1 MESFKNPSATS
12 AGCKNLLLGS
22 VSILAC
28 GIVLAR
34 VPAFA
39 QTDTPTTTSSTVDS
53 NGLNILVNPG
63 VDLTGSPA
71 IIFAVP
77 TGTLS
82 NLGTVASSG
91 NTGVLNQS
99 TLIALS
105 NSGTVSASN
114 FGISNFHGVT
124 GTLTNA
130 GSIYGG
136 ATGVFNIGTINTI
149 SNISGA
155 AITGGQTGVENLS
168 TIGTLTNAGL
178 IDGVTYY
185 GIENDAGIA
194 ALTNAT
200 GGTITSHSSGI
211 SNDGNIGTL
220 TNSGTIQGNFFDGV
234 SNQETISQLTNN
246 AGGIITGAFS
256 GVVNQDRIGTLT
268 NSGTIQ
274 GGLNGV
280 FNSGS
285 IGTLTNTSLGS
296 INSLYNTGL
305 IGGGAAPI
313 AISNAG
319 AIGTLANT
327 GTISG
332 ITDAIYNDKDGF
344 VGTLSNAGLI
354 QANYNNGIYNVGTI
368 SQLTNQAGGTIIN
381 TGYSGIGNNG
391 GDIGTLTNNG
401 LISGGGHGIYNEY
414 GTISQLINQAGRTI
428 TGGVGGIINYEGDIG
443 TFINSGLIRGG
454 YFNGIDN
461 DDGTIAT
468 LSNMAGGTISGVS
481 ADIQNT
487 GFIGTLTNAGVLAFA
502 AGEVGISNDGTI
514 TALDNTNTGSILGAS
529 TGIENLRVIQTL
541 TNDGVIIGNSGLGG
555 IFNDGGDIA
564 VLTNTTSGSIGG
576 GTGINNVDN
585 GTIGTLTNNGLIR
598 TSGTAILNSAIIN
611 TLANNGTITSS
622 RSYGIGNM
630 NGGIVGTLDNYGT
643 ISASNYG
650 IENQNGDITAL
661 SNTNLITG
669 GVVGI
674 NNITGTIGQLI
685 NGAGG
690 TIIGGSDAIQN
701 SGVISTLTNS
711 GLITGNEN
719 GIFDDYGTIGQ
730 LTNNAGG
737 TIIGGN
743 FALSTENGQFG
754 TLTNSGLI
762 SGNVGDLDGNLNLV
776 GGTGTIFG
784 TFTNGFIEVPGSVN
798 INLLSGNEIL
808 TDNIQALTGNASI
821 GTFTNA
827 GTLQIGTP
835 SAPAAITVKG
845 NYAQTSAGTLNVIV
859 TPAAS
864 SQMTVNGNASLAGGV
879 DYIFAP
885 GTYSPK
891 TYNFI
896 VIPQG
901 DGTITGAFT
910 SANYEGTPDTSTT
923 YSADPSANLVLGAGF
938 TFPGGALTTVS
949 PSDSSLFPDQTQAL
963 AQAAQSATS
972 SLLGIAASGGAA
984 AAPAC
989 ESQAALNPGATN
1001 DNANIASAIAA
1012 ELCNHGGWIQAEGA
1026 LGHVDG
1032 AAGGAAY
1039 NANTAGFLA
1048 GIDSIF
1054 GPADTRLGLA
1064 IGYSDTDL
1072 TDKAGGKGSMGT
1084 TRAALYG
1091 AQPLGPILITGVAG
1105 YGYANDSTTRAT
1117 FIGGLKQNDNVNI
1130 ISLGLQAST
1139 AYAMPGFEI
1148 IPALGI
1154 RYANV
1159 GAAHFSE
1166 SASGLDA
1173 AFALTGRT
1181 RNFNSLQPYATA
1193 ELTTRFV
1200 TPSGYSIA
1208 PEITL
1213 GGQTEAADRGASTS
1227 LFAADSTAFTSTRT
1241 SPDPFAA
1248 IIGTGLSATKS
1259 SVTFYINYNGLIA
1272 GNWNTQTGTAGLR
1285 ITF

>member
-1 MESFKNPSATS
+1 LTNGITGTITGAT
-12 AGCKNLLLGS
+12 
-22 VSILAC
+22 
-28 GIVLAR
+28 
-34 VPAFA
+34 
-39 QTDTPTTTSSTVDS
+39 
-53 NGLNILVNPG
+53 G
-63 VDLTGSPA
+63 V
-71 IIFAVP
+71 INENVI
-77 TGTLS
+77 GTLS
-82 NLGTVASSG
+82 N
-91 NTGVLNQS
+91 TGL
-99 TLIALS
+99 
-105 NSGTVSASN
+105 
-114 FGISNFHGVT
+114 
-124 GTLTNA
+124 
-130 GSIYGG
+130 
-136 ATGVFNIGTINTI
+136 
-149 SNISGA
+149 ISGGTDG
-155 AITGGQTGVENLS
+155 IDNDYG
-168 TIGTLTNAGL
+168 TIGTLTN
-178 IDGVTYY
+178 
-185 GIENDAGIA
+185 N
-194 ALTNAT
+194 T
-200 GGTITSHSSGI
+200 GGTI
-211 SNDGNIGTL
+211 
-220 TNSGTIQGNFFDGV
+220 
-234 SNQETISQLTNN
+234 
-246 AGGIITGAFS
+246 AGG
-256 GVVNQDRIGTLT
+256 
-268 NSGTIQ
+268 
-274 GGLNGV
+274 
-280 FNSGS
+280 
-285 IGTLTNTSLGS
+285 NTATE
-296 INSLYNTGL
+296 NNGL
-305 IGGGAAPI
+305 I
-313 AISNAG
+313 
-319 AIGTLANT
+319 
-327 GTISG
+327 
-332 ITDAIYNDKDGF
+332 
-344 VGTLSNAGLI
+344 GTLSNAGLI
-354 QANYNNGIYNVGTI
+354 QGDNDFG
-368 SQLTNQAGGTIIN
+368 LKN
-381 TGYSGIGNNG
+381 TGI
-391 GDIGTLTNNG
+391 
-401 LISGGGHGIYNEY
+401 
-414 GTISQLINQAGRTI
+414 I
-428 TGGVGGIINYEGDIG
+428 T
-443 TFINSGLIRGG
+443 
-454 YFNGIDN
+454 
-461 DDGTIAT
+461 
-468 LSNMAGGTISGVS
+468 
-481 ADIQNT
+481 Q
-487 GFIGTLTNAGVLAFA
+487 
-502 AGEVGISNDGTI
+502 
-514 TALDNTNTGSILGAS
+514 
-529 TGIENLRVIQTL
+529 
-541 TNDGVIIGNSGLGG
+541 
-555 IFNDGGDIA
+555 
-564 VLTNTTSGSIGG
+564 
-576 GTGINNVDN
+576 
-585 GTIGTLTNNGLIR
+585 
-598 TSGTAILNSAIIN
+598 
-611 TLANNGTITSS
+611 LAN
-622 RSYGIGNM
+622 
-630 NGGIVGTLDNYGT
+630 
-643 ISASNYG
+643 
-650 IENQNGDITAL
+650 Q
-661 SNTNLITG
+661 
-669 GVVGI
+669 
-674 NNITGTIGQLI
+674 
-685 NGAGG
+685 AGG
-690 TIIGGSDAIQN
+690 TIIGGSDAN

-711 GLITGNEN
+711 GLITSNEN

-784 TFTNGFIEVPGSVN
+784 TFTNGFIEVPGDVN

-864 SQMTVNGNASLAGGV
+864 SQMTVDGNASLAGGV

-923 YSADPSANLVLGAGF
+923 YSTDPSANLVLGAGF

-949 PSDSSLFPDQTQAL
+949 PTDSSIFPDQTQAL

-1012 ELCNHGGWIQAEGA
+1012 ELCNHGGWIEAAGA

-1032 AAGGAAY
+1032 TAGAAGY

-1048 GIDSIF
+1048 GIDSVF
-1054 GPADTRLGLA
+1054 GPANTRLGLA
-1064 IGYSDTDL
+1064 IGYSDTA
-1072 TDKAGGKGSMGT
+1072 DKAGGKGSMGT

-1181 RNFNSLQPYATA
+1181 KSFNSLQPYATA
-1193 ELTTRFV
+1193 ELTTRFE
-1200 TPSGYSIA
+1200 TPSGYSIS

-1227 LFAADSTAFTSTRT
+1227 LFAADGTAFTSTHT
-1241 SPDPFAA
+1241 NPDPFAA
-1248 IIGTGLSATKS
+1248 ILGAGLSASKTN
-1259 SVTFYINYNGLIA
+1259 VTFYINYNGLIA